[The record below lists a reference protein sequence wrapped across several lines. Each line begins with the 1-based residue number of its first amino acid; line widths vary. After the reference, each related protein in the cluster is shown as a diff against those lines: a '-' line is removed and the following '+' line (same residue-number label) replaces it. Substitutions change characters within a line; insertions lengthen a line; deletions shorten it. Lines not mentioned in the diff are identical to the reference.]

1 MHVWEPTRSVKVFV
15 LTALCGL
22 CERGTDSRREQ
33 GRKEK
38 LEPAV
43 CDDRATADL
52 ELRRQAK
59 P

>member
-1 MHVWEPTRSVKVFV
+1 MHVWEPTRSEKVFV

-43 CDDRATADL
+43 CDDRADL